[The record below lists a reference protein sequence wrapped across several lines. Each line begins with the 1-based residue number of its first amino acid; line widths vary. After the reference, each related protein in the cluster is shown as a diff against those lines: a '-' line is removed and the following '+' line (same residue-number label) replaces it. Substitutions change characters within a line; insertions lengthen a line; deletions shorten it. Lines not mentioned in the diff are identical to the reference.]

1 LDTQISPSKCAI
13 GSFPAS
19 GRTSTRCC
27 ERLVALLAEPAQ
39 GGGLAA
45 RTRRAGGNLIDAGL
59 TIKQIRQTEF
69 TKGGYAY
76 RGRIAEDG

>member
-1 LDTQISPSKCAI
+1 
-13 GSFPAS
+13 
-19 GRTSTRCC
+19 
-27 ERLVALLAEPAQ
+27 LLAEPAQ